1 MTLENIKMERIMNI
15 DIDGYLILVIGSK
28 RALIRLR
35 HVKEIIGM
43 RDFTRVPGLPEY
55 MLGVTNV
62 RGQIV
67 PVCDIARR
75 LSLISND
82 NRKRSIV
89 IVETSHGDLGLVVD
103 ELEGIKR
110 ELDLSKVKRVEVRD
124 NDFFKGYYLE
134 GKEELYMLDFMEQA
148 NENI

>member
-1 MTLENIKMERIMNI
+1 M
-15 DIDGYLILVIGSK
+15 
-28 RALIRLR
+28 
-35 HVKEIIGM
+35 IIGKEA
-43 RDFTRVPGLPEY
+43 F
-55 MLGVTNV
+55 
-62 RGQIV
+62 
-67 PVCDIARR
+67 
-75 LSLISND
+75 
-82 NRKRSIV
+82 